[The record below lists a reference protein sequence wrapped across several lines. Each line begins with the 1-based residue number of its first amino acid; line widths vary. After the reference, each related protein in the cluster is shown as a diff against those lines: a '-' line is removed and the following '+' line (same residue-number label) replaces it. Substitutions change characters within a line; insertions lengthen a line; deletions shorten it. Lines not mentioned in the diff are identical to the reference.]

1 MLQVPIIYSHSDH
14 VRKGDLP
21 NWLRQELKR
30 PYVLITGQS
39 DWAIPSSCSDNANQV
54 LYICCIYL
62 HISPF
67 FDNPIYNRMHARR

>member
-21 NWLRQELKR
+21 RWLRQVLKR

-54 LYICCIYL
+54 LISLCLQIYIHRIYAC
-62 HISPF
+62 
-67 FDNPIYNRMHARR
+67 R